1 MELSARII
9 QVWWEDRVN
18 YLRQPLAK
26 RRQSTPKKMMKSLKS
41 SPFLVQRESSD
52 LRRMSSDSSAQANP
66 VSRQTAERL
75 SELYRKL
82 YLAINAL
89 RRFHLS
95 SVPLAVQFNSEGGSK
110 EQTSAQ
116 IFAQTGVEDCTRGSV
131 RVSKIVNKGR
141 LRDPADDEAVSA
153 LRREIGDVRQDVAS
167 LCTCVQGVE
176 RSLDDIHSLLLALK
190 RDVANNSNN
199 KRDVAQDR
207 AASSSRLEA
216 VSTTNGQGNAPH
228 GRRGSSPST
237 PIFRDILPD
246 RHPDVQSRGGVGD
259 GGRGGRGKGSG
270 KARGLDRKGRERSRS
285 AHLGEG
291 SPRSRLPSE

>member
-26 RRQSTPKKMMKSLKS
+26 RRQSAPKKMMKSLKS

-75 SELYRKL
+75 SDLYRKL

-95 SVPLAVQFNSEGGSK
+95 SVPLTVQFNSEVGSN

-116 IFAQTGVEDCTRGSV
+116 IFAKTGVEDSARESV
-131 RVSKIVNKGR
+131 RGSKIVNKGG
-141 LRDPADDEAVSA
+141 LRDPAHDEALSA
-153 LRREIGDVRQDVAS
+153 LRREVGDVRQDVAS
-167 LCTCVQGVE
+167 LRTCVKGVE

-190 RDVANNSNN
+190 KDAADN
-199 KRDVAQDR
+199 R
-207 AASSSRLEA
+207 AASSSRLVA
-216 VSTTNGQGNAPH
+216 VSTTHGQGNAPH
-228 GRRGSSPST
+228 GRRGSSP
-237 PIFRDILPD
+237 IFRDTSPN

-259 GGRGGRGKGSG
+259 GRRGVRGEGSGKGS
-270 KARGLDRKGRERSRS
+270 GLDRKGRERSRS
-285 AHLGEG
+285 AHRGGG
-291 SPRSRLPSE
+291 SP

>member
-9 QVWWEDRVN
+9 QLWWEDRVN

-41 SPFLVQRESSD
+41 SPFLLQRESSD

-116 IFAQTGVEDCTRGSV
+116 IFAQTGVEEQTGVEDCTRGSV
-131 RVSKIVNKGR
+131 SVSKNVNKGR

-153 LRREIGDVRQDVAS
+153 LRREVGVVRQDVAS

-176 RSLDDIHSLLLALK
+176 RSLDDIHSLLFALK
-190 RDVANNSNN
+190 RDVADN
-199 KRDVAQDR
+199 KRGVAEDR

-216 VSTTNGQGNAPH
+216 VSTTRGQGNAPH
-228 GRRGSSPST
+228 GRRGSSP
-237 PIFRDILPD
+237 IIRDILPD
-246 RHPDVQSRGGVGD
+246 RLPDVQSRGGAGE

-285 AHLGEG
+285 AHRGEG
-291 SPRSRLPSE
+291 SPPSRLPSE